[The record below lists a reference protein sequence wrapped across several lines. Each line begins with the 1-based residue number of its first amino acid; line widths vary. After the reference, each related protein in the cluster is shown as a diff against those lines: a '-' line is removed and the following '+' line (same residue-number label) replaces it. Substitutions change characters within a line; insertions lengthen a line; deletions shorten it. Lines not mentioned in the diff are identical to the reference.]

1 MVRYWNA
8 NDEQRGSGEMIYLD
22 NSATTKP
29 FPEALKSFQ
38 QVSERYYANP
48 SSIHEFGSE
57 TEKLLLQSKKQA
69 AQLLNVNQ
77 EEVVFTSGGTEG
89 NNLAI
94 KGIALQHQNRGK
106 HIITTVIEHPSVLE
120 ACRSLEDLG
129 FEVTY
134 LPVDHDG
141 RVDVEEVKNAIR
153 NDTILLSVM
162 HVNNELGTIQPIEE
176 IGRIASQYPK
186 LYFHVDHVQGLG
198 KLPLDFHSSHIDLCT
213 MSSHKIHGLKGAGM
227 LFVKRN
233 TSLFPLL
240 HGGSQEASYRAGTEN
255 LAGIVAMVKALR
267 MVKDKQQ
274 YQYSHLQHLNSLLRE
289 NIQKI
294 SQAVMN
300 SPKDSAPHILN
311 FSVPGF
317 KPEVV
322 IHALGKK
329 GIYISTKSACSSK
342 NADES
347 AVLSSCGHDFK
358 RSSSALRVSL
368 TYDSTEEEIQTFTNA
383 LNNVLNELNEVMG

>member
-1 MVRYWNA
+1 
-8 NDEQRGSGEMIYLD
+8 MIYFD

-48 SSIHEFGSE
+48 SSIHSFGSE

-77 EEVVFTSGGTEG
+77 EEIIFTSGGTEG

-106 HIITTVIEHPSVLE
+106 HIITTTIEHPSVLE
-120 ACRSLEDLG
+120 ACRSLESLG

-134 LPVDHDG
+134 LPVDEEG
-141 RVDVEEVKNAIR
+141 RLRVEEVKNAIR

-162 HVNNELGTIQPIEE
+162 HVNNELGTVQPIEE
-176 IGRIASQYPK
+176 IGRIASHYPK
-186 LYFHVDHVQGLG
+186 MFFHVDHVQGLG

-267 MVKDKQQ
+267 MILDKQQ
-274 YQYSHLQHLNSLLRE
+274 SQYRHLENLNKQLRDCLKDLP
-289 NIQKI
+289 Q
-294 SQAVMN
+294 VMIN
-300 SPKDSAPHILN
+300 SPEDSAPHILN
-311 FSVPGF
+311 FSVPGY

-322 IHALGKK
+322 IHALGEK

-347 AVLSSCGHDFK
+347 AVLSACGHQFK

-368 TYDSTEEEIQTFTNA
+368 SYDSTKEEAKTFCEAFKDVMNQ
-383 LNNVLNELNEVMG
+383 LSEVMG

>member
-1 MVRYWNA
+1 
-8 NDEQRGSGEMIYLD
+8 MIYFD

-48 SSIHEFGSE
+48 SSIHSFGSE

-77 EEVVFTSGGTEG
+77 EEIIFTSGGTEG

-106 HIITTVIEHPSVLE
+106 HIITTTIEHPSVLE
-120 ACRSLEDLG
+120 ACRSLESLG

-134 LPVDHDG
+134 LPVDEEG
-141 RVDVEEVKNAIR
+141 RLRVEEVKNAIR

-162 HVNNELGTIQPIEE
+162 HVNNELGTVQPIEE

-186 LYFHVDHVQGLG
+186 MFFHVDHVQGLG

-267 MVKDKQQ
+267 MILDKQQ
-274 YQYSHLQHLNSLLRE
+274 SQYRHLENLNKQLRDCLKDLP
-289 NIQKI
+289 Q
-294 SQAVMN
+294 VMIN
-300 SPKDSAPHILN
+300 SPEDSAPHILN
-311 FSVPGF
+311 FSVPGY

-322 IHALGKK
+322 IHALGEK

-347 AVLSSCGHDFK
+347 AVLSACGHQFK

-368 TYDSTEEEIQTFTNA
+368 SYDSTKEEVETFCEAFKDVMNQ
-383 LNNVLNELNEVMG
+383 LSEVMG